1 MEEAASLFGCSYSL
15 ARNSVYEVDNVK
27 RKTKEMNPQIKI
39 KNEVD
44 CTTIDIEGTIGLS
57 EEWQFDNPE
66 SRVATYERFKECVA
80 KIADIRNSHIV
91 VNIRSTGGDVNDAML
106 IYEALRATGAHITT
120 RCYGYTASAATIVAQ
135 AASEGCREIAP
146 TSLYLIHKSLC
157 STEGNA
163 EAAFD
168 YAYCLM
174 NGYGV
179 ERDPALAKSFYV
191 FASHTVGEAA
201 YNLAVMYL
209 RGNGVKRNY
218 KKTFEYMKDAAELG
232 VIEAQLYLGVAYTL
246 GSLFEP
252 DVVSISLI
260 PYHTQE
266 YTETV
271 AYIEG
276 EAPDYEADEEARIA
290 AVRHDPHSAFS
301 WFKNAAKHSPD
312 YVVPQPSHRR
322 RLRSKACTRAR
333 GRLRSRLRSCQR
345 EAGLSALA
353 LPS

>member
-1 MEEAASLFGCSYSL
+1 MFELNTA
-15 ARNSVYEVDNVK
+15 K
-27 RKTKEMNPQIKI
+27 
-39 KNEVD
+39 
-44 CTTIDIEGTIGLS
+44 
-57 EEWQFDNPE
+57 
-66 SRVATYERFKECVA
+66 VAFLDKDYERAA
-80 KIADIRNSHIV
+80 K
-91 VNIRSTGGDVNDAML
+91 MF
-106 IYEALRATGAHITT
+106 YEGA
-120 RCYGYTASAATIVAQ
+120 
-135 AASEGCREIAP
+135 
-146 TSLYLIHKSLC
+146 
-157 STEGNA
+157 TEGNA
-163 EAAFD
+163 EAAFN
-168 YAYCLM
+168 YAYCLV

-191 FASHTVGEAA
+191 FASHSVGEAA

-260 PYHTQE
+260 PYHTPE

-276 EAPDYEADEEARIA
+276 EVPDYEADEEARIT
-290 AVRHDPHSAFS
+290 AVRQDALSAFT

-312 YVVPQPSHRR
+312 YVEDLANKGKYLYARCFLDGLGTDFNLNRGNALMLLAAEDGSEEAMAYLQTEAPYVLENLQHPELMKKIRR
-322 RLRSKACTRAR
+322 VEGIASPK
-333 GRLRSRLRSCQR
+333 
-345 EAGLSALA
+345 EY
-353 LPS
+353 

>member
-1 MEEAASLFGCSYSL
+1 MFELNTA
-15 ARNSVYEVDNVK
+15 K
-27 RKTKEMNPQIKI
+27 
-39 KNEVD
+39 
-44 CTTIDIEGTIGLS
+44 
-57 EEWQFDNPE
+57 
-66 SRVATYERFKECVA
+66 VAFLDKDYERAA
-80 KIADIRNSHIV
+80 K
-91 VNIRSTGGDVNDAML
+91 MF
-106 IYEALRATGAHITT
+106 YEGA
-120 RCYGYTASAATIVAQ
+120 
-135 AASEGCREIAP
+135 
-146 TSLYLIHKSLC
+146 
-157 STEGNA
+157 TEGNA
-163 EAAFD
+163 EAAFN

-191 FASHTVGEAA
+191 FASHSVGEAA

-260 PYHTQE
+260 PYHTPE

-276 EAPDYEADEEARIA
+276 EVPDYEADEEARIT
-290 AVRHDPHSAFS
+290 AVRQDAHSAFT

-312 YVVPQPSHRR
+312 YVEDFASKGKYLYARCFLDGLGTDFNLNRGNALMLLAAEDGSEEAMAYLETEAPYVLENLKNSELMHQIRR
-322 RLRSKACTRAR
+322 VEGIASPK
-333 GRLRSRLRSCQR
+333 
-345 EAGLSALA
+345 EY
-353 LPS
+353 